1 MLKKNHKKRPKDQ
14 CRLKRMSFKEQLNQ
28 WSYSILLLFSVM
40 MAILLVMMMFF
51 NREYHASLQNANVAA
66 EFNNEF
72 KNKLDLEMY
81 YYVVGARDHQSLPQE
96 DIVQASEIVARLQET
111 TTDSTNQWRLQSMLN
126 LLTRLDEV
134 MIELSETSGYDERMI
149 SLENNI
155 YIITDLIETYMN
167 DYISDELQVLAN
179 IQKVIQQRTFWLVG
193 LSILSY
199 LLVMFALTRS
209 TVRFTSR
216 MVSPIKQLIYKTQQ
230 VGSGDFSSAPIET
243 DNVEFNELDQ
253 GVDLM
258 SQQLEQLLLDMTQ
271 EQALL
276 RKTEF
281 ELLQAQINPHFLYNT
296 LDSIIW
302 LAESKQS
309 ELVVQMVSSLGEF
322 FRTSL
327 SNGKDIITLET
338 EMKQVE
344 SYLEIQTIRYN
355 DVLEYSIE
363 LDPALYPYQI
373 PKLTLQPLVENA
385 LYHGIKLKRGK
396 GHIRISGEVDEE
408 EQIVIRVWDNGVG
421 VSQSQLEDL
430 ARSVTSEN
438 GLNQLGLMNVHQ
450 RLRLYFGR
458 GSGLS
463 FNSVEG
469 EWFEVQV
476 CFPMISH

>member
-1 MLKKNHKKRPKDQ
+1 MLEKIRREGTKNKRTD
-14 CRLKRMSFKEQLNQ
+14 KRMAFKEQLDR
-28 WSYSILLLFSVM
+28 WSFSILFVFSVM
-40 MAILLVMMMFF
+40 IAILLIIMMFF
-51 NREYHASLQNANVAA
+51 NHEYHASLQNANVAA

-81 YYVVGARDHQSLPQE
+81 YYVVGARDYQTLPQS

-111 TTDSTNQWRLQSMLN
+111 TTDSMNQWRLQSMLN
-126 LLTRLDEV
+126 LLNRLDEV
-134 MIELSETSGYDERMI
+134 MIELSETLGYDDRMI

-155 YIITDLIETYMN
+155 YIITGLIETYMN
-167 DYISDELQVLAN
+167 DYISEELQVLAN
-179 IQKVIQQRTFWLVG
+179 IQKVIQQRTFWVVG
-193 LSILSY
+193 LSILTY
-199 LLVMFALTRS
+199 FIVLYALAS
-209 TVRFTSR
+209 SAVRFTSR
-216 MVSPIKQLIYKTQQ
+216 MVSPIKQLIHKTQQ
-230 VGSGDFSSAPIET
+230 VGLGEFSSAPIHT
-243 DNVEFNELDQ
+243 DNVEFIELDQ
-253 GVDLM
+253 GVDVM
-258 SQQLEQLLLDMTQ
+258 SQQLEQLMLDMTEEQ
-271 EQALL
+271 ELL

-302 LAESKQS
+302 LAESEQS
-309 ELVVQMVSSLGEF
+309 ELVVQMVSSLGAF

-327 SNGKDIITLET
+327 SNGKDVINLET

-344 SYLEIQTIRYN
+344 SYLEIQKIRYN

-363 LDPALYPYQI
+363 LDSSLYSYQI
-373 PKLTLQPLVENA
+373 PKLSLQPLVENA

-396 GHIRISGEVDEE
+396 GKIRLSGEIED

-421 VSQSQLEDL
+421 MSQRQLKDL
-430 ARSVTSEN
+430 ARNVNSEKR
-438 GLNQLGLMNVHQ
+438 LTQLGLINVQQ
-450 RLRLYFGR
+450 RLRLYFVQ

-476 CFPMISH
+476 RFPKISH